1 MANPN
6 FRGRQKG
13 SIKNTSIISD
23 PLLGDYKVIFDEESY
38 NLIFTEPETKKEKVI
53 GYYTHLPS
61 LLKRVAKNQ
70 ILKEKSTYSLK
81 EYASSLEKTLNNFK
95 TIINNE

>member
-1 MANPN
+1 MSNPN

-13 SIKNTSIISD
+13 SIKNTSTISD

-53 GYYTHLPS
+53 GYYTSLPN
-61 LLKRVAKNQ
+61 LLRRVAKNQ
-70 ILKEKSTYSLK
+70 NCKRKI
-81 EYASSLEKTLNNFK
+81 NIFFK
-95 TIINNE
+95 RVC